1 MENQDQLSPLKY
13 HPRPKTEREG
23 IALCLS
29 GGGFRASLFHLGA
42 LRRLHEL
49 DLLDRLK
56 TISSVSGGSIMS
68 AHLAAR
74 LLERARETG
83 SFASLDFER
92 DIAAPFR
99 SFAARDI
106 RTGPVLKRF
115 LLPWNWFRRS
125 TQVRALEKKYRSH
138 LTDLTLNRIPERPLF
153 VFCATD
159 IGCGVNWE
167 FRRTRCGDYQLGYAD
182 SPDNWPLARAVA
194 ASSCFPPVFDPMQLK
209 LAADAMNDGKLLKE
223 IEEMAAAE
231 EEITDPAKKQ
241 AAIKKRVEAIEQRK
255 ALIETLRLS
264 DGGVYDNLGLEPVW
278 KDHAAVLVSDGGAPF
293 RAEPATTVIRQLS
306 RYVGIA
312 GNQAAALRKRWL
324 ISNLET
330 DVIEGTYWGIG
341 SSVSRYPSAQTEG
354 YSKDLAANLIS
365 RIRTD
370 LDGFSDAEMK
380 VLENHGYTLAAT
392 ALRVHTPSL
401 LPPTPPPAS
410 IPHPEWMDI
419 DRVKEALADS
429 HKRIRW

>member
-1 MENQDQLSPLKY
+1 MENQDPLSTLKY

-49 DLLDRLK
+49 GLLDRLK

-74 LLERARETG
+74 LLKRAGESG
-83 SFASLDFER
+83 SFAALDFER

-99 SFAARDI
+99 IFAARDI
-106 RTGPVLKRF
+106 RTWPVIKRF

-125 TQVRALEKKYRSH
+125 TQVRALENKYRKY
-138 LTDLTLNRIPERPLF
+138 LTDLMLERLPDRPSF

-159 IGCGVNWE
+159 IGCGVNWT
-167 FRRTRCGDYQLGYAD
+167 FTRTSVGDYQLGYTDPPAA
-182 SPDNWPLARAVA
+182 WPLARAVA
-194 ASSCFPPVFDPMQLK
+194 ASSCFPPVFDPMAVGLPK
-209 LAADAMNDGKLLKE
+209 NALSGGAMDNESLRQSLV
-223 IEEMAAAE
+223 MS
-231 EEITDPAKKQ
+231 
-241 AAIKKRVEAIEQRK
+241 
-255 ALIETLRLS
+255 LRLS

-278 KDHAAVLVSDGGAPF
+278 KDHAVVLVSDGGAPF
-293 RAEPATTVIRQLS
+293 RAEPATTIIRQLS

-324 ISNLET
+324 ISNFQAG
-330 DVIEGTYWGIG
+330 VIEGTYWGIG
-341 SSVSRYPSAQTEG
+341 SSVSRYPTGHTEG
-354 YSKDLAANLIS
+354 YSKELAANLIS
-365 RIRTD
+365 NVRTD
-370 LDGFSDAEMK
+370 LDGFSDLEMK
-380 VLENHGYTLAAT
+380 VLENHGYTLTAT

-401 LPPTPPPAS
+401 LPPTLPPTS
-410 IPHPEWMDI
+410 IPHPDWMDTGKV
-419 DRVKEALADS
+419 REALADS